1 MWSFDMD
8 SGSGCVLFQPL
19 SKPVLRLRR
28 ILAAAALMLGLVAAS
43 AASAQTV
50 INVTVGTDPGTSSSG
65 ATTPGTLSAALAT
78 VNAGGGSGPP
88 YTINVMTNVNLSGPV
103 SPIFNSVTING
114 NGNTI
119 SGTGTTRIFMVGVD
133 SATQSSAAVAGSII
147 AQRQQVA
154 INDVT
159 LAAGVARG
167 GAGGPGGGG
176 GMGAGGALFVNQ
188 SADVRL
194 NGVSFANNGAVG
206 GAGGGNV
213 TSGGNIGGGGGLGG
227 SGGLSANGGGGGG
240 VFGNGG
246 VSGGGG
252 GLFGNGGPSNGNNSG
267 GGGYSGTGGS
277 FGGNGQNGLL

>member
-1 MWSFDMD
+1 MMWSFDIL
-8 SGSGCVLFQPL
+8 GCGMIQPLFKPVLFKPVL
-19 SKPVLRLRR
+19 FKPVLRLRR
-28 ILAAAALMLGLVAAS
+28 ILASAALMLGLVAAS

-206 GAGGGNV
+206 GV
-213 TSGGNIGGGGGLGG
+213 GGGGGLGG

-267 GGGYSGTGGS
+267 A
-277 FGGNGQNGLL
+277 